1 MRRAGCIIT
10 SHDEGWLNDRLVY
23 PAELT
28 NRVITGG
35 GGPELTP
42 APSVRRPAWTE
53 SLTLSL
59 PLRPT
64 ATATATALLPPCHRH
79 RCLQKVAVARS
90 QANPTKSDDS
100 DWVEADKAA
109 LLYLSLPAP
118 VFPRSITAVNDQAE
132 EDEEMLET
140 EERQD
145 DGGIVGGGA
154 ANSASAAGSRA
165 APKWPECAS
174 DYESDL
180 DSNASDTE
188 WELPTANLGVS
199 RAGGKRRGR
208 TAIAAKKMEKNKP
221 SSAIALSAMDR
232 ARLVEN
238 RRRGGGFERRTQSM
252 EDTANFLARPVSS
265 ALVKTFESPNF
276 HVLSQ
281 ADQSGGVRS
290 IMAKLVEKVPLLYGT
305 ARESRIHRSLS
316 LHRIN

>member
-1 MRRAGCIIT
+1 
-10 SHDEGWLNDRLVY
+10 
-23 PAELT
+23 
-28 NRVITGG
+28 
-35 GGPELTP
+35 
-42 APSVRRPAWTE
+42 
-53 SLTLSL
+53 
-59 PLRPT
+59 
-64 ATATATALLPPCHRH
+64 
-79 RCLQKVAVARS
+79 
-90 QANPTKSDDS
+90 
-100 DWVEADKAA
+100 
-109 LLYLSLPAP
+109 
-118 VFPRSITAVNDQAE
+118 
-132 EDEEMLET
+132 MLET

-180 DSNASDTE
+180 DSNAS
-188 WELPTANLGVS
+188 
-199 RAGGKRRGR
+199 AGGKRRGR

-276 HVLSQ
+276 HVLRQ
-281 ADQSGGVRS
+281 ADQKGGVRS